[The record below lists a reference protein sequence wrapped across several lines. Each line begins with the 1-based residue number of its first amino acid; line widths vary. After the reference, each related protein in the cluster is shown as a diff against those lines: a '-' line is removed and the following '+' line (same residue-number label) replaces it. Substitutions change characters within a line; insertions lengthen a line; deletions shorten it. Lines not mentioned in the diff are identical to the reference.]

1 MERKYTFEDYL
12 NVVRTLRSPGGCPW
26 DGKQTHE
33 SLRPYM
39 VEEAYEVLDG
49 IRILQQTG
57 QADNLCEELGDVLL
71 QVLFHS
77 VIAEEEGYF
86 RIEDVIDGGCRKM
99 IRRHP
104 HVFGGETYENDEER
118 RAAWETIKAQEH
130 RDAGQTQTPRSELEN
145 VPAAFPALIRSQKVL
160 KKANKSGLVS
170 FREEDIFKEI
180 LESVVKL
187 QQAAASPENKDQ
199 LTAKMGEMLFAV
211 SKLAALYNI
220 HSEMA
225 LTAETEKF
233 IDDNK
238 R

>member
-57 QADNLCEELGDVLL
+57 QADNLCEELGGVLL

-104 HVFGGETYENDEER
+104 HVFPEESGQKTAEKTDWDEIKR
-118 RAAWETIKAQEH
+118 REKGYVSPEEDLRAIPPE
-130 RDAGQTQTPRSELEN
+130 
-145 VPAAFPALIRSQKVL
+145 FPALMRAQKVYR
-160 KKANKSGLVS
+160 KKKKIYGNTHTA
-170 FREEDIFKEI
+170 EESADNIRNMLTAFPEADDGRNSERIAEI
-180 LESVVKL
+180 LYEVCAFAEEHGVNAE
-187 QQAAASPENKDQ
+187 QALADRVQDRILTENP
-199 LTAKMGEMLFAV
+199 
-211 SKLAALYNI
+211 
-220 HSEMA
+220 
-225 LTAETEKF
+225 
-233 IDDNK
+233 
-238 R
+238 